1 MRMKF
6 TVLIIVVVCAVVLA
20 GCQTVFPLTN
30 AITVPGATGEV
41 KLKTDDNS
49 NTIVSISV
57 KHLAHPEKLSPAKSV
72 YVVWAESSDGKAM
85 NLGQLIVNDDLEGSL
100 TGTTAFHYFR
110 IIITAEDEPTVT
122 LPGTEIVLSTDRLKP

>member
-1 MRMKF
+1 MREKF
-6 TVLIIVVVCAVVLA
+6 TIFVIAVVCAIVLA
-20 GCQTVFPLTN
+20 SCHSAFPLMN
-30 AITVPGATGEV
+30 AIAVPGATGEV

-72 YVVWAESSDGKAM
+72 YVVWAESTDGKAM
-85 NLGQLIVNDDLEGSL
+85 NLGQLIVNDDLEGGL

-122 LPGTEIVLSTDRLKP
+122 MPGSEIVLSTERMKP